1 MTYLITFVVLTNG
14 LLINIPLSVYG
25 SLQTCETAKVKM
37 IQAIKRDHKDAQIS
51 SVCLDR

>member
-1 MTYLITFVVLTNG
+1 MTYLLSYILLANG
-14 LLINIPLSVYG
+14 ILINLPVTVHG

-37 IQAIKRDHKDAQIS
+37 IQSVKREHKDAQIT

>member
-1 MTYLITFVVLTNG
+1 MTYLITFVVLANG
-14 LLINIPLSVYG
+14 LLVNVPLSIHG

-37 IQAIKRDHKDAQIS
+37 IQAIKRDYKDAQIT